1 MAKNILFIHQ
11 SAELY
16 GSDKTLYFLVSKI
29 KNNPLFNPIVVLPE
43 KGPLGDLLRKDGVD
57 VIIMPVI
64 KISRSIFTIKNLAS
78 LPVKA
83 FKLTHEL
90 NEQLKDKEIDLVHS
104 NTIAVL
110 LGAFYA
116 KRYGIKHLWH
126 VHEIIEKPRL
136 ISKIFSLLIC
146 FMSHLVIYNSKAT
159 MGFWCSKNKG
169 LIKKSK
175 VILNGFDRVSEKT
188 SLEDQAHIRR
198 NLFGVEPND
207 IVICLVGRV
216 NLWKGHHLLLEAF
229 HQLKKEYGALKLVF
243 VGSAYKG
250 MEYLLD
256 NLQAKITDYNL
267 VNSCKIIPFQNEI
280 FAIWDSIDIAVVP
293 STEPEPF
300 GLVAVEAMLA
310 KKPVIAAKHGG
321 LTEIIEDNFT
331 GYFFKPLDV
340 CDLTHKLS
348 ILIKDKDKILKF
360 GENGYK
366 VAINKFSNK
375 HYLDEF
381 FKIYNYIL

>member
-16 GSDKTLYFLVSKI
+16 GSDKTLYFLVHKI
-29 KNNPLFNPIVVLPE
+29 KDNPAYNPIVVLPE
-43 KGPLGDLLRKDGVD
+43 NGPLVDLLEEKGIE
-57 VIIMPVI
+57 VIIMPII
-64 KISRSIFTIKNLAS
+64 KVSRSVFTFINLVS
-78 LPVKA
+78 LPIQA
-83 FKLTHEL
+83 FRLTQKLHEKL
-90 NEQLKDKEIDLVHS
+90 NGKEIVLVHS

-116 KRYGIKHLWH
+116 KRYRIKHLWH
-126 VHEIIEKPRL
+126 IHEIIERPILVSKVFSQL
-136 ISKIFSLLIC
+136 IG
-146 FMSHLVIYNSKAT
+146 FMSKWVVYNSKAT
-159 MGFWCSKNKG
+159 MNFWCANNKG

-175 VILNGFDRVSEKT
+175 VILNGFDRECIKT
-188 SLEDQAHIRR
+188 SLTDQVLIRK
-198 NLFGVEPND
+198 NLFKADSSD
-207 IVICLVGRV
+207 IVIGLVGRI

-229 HQLKKEYGALKLVF
+229 HHLKKTHKNLKLVF
-243 VGSAYKG
+243 VGSAYAG
-250 MEYLLD
+250 ME
-256 NLQAKITDYNL
+256 NLTDKLQSKIVDYNL
-267 VNSCKIIPFQNEI
+267 VNDCEIIPFQNEI

-310 KKPVIAAKHGG
+310 KKPVVAAMHGG

-360 GENGYK
+360 GGNGYK

-375 HYLDEF
+375 RYLDEF